1 MSDATP
7 KNRAGHL
14 WQTLRRQSRG
24 RLKDVV
30 AIAVLIVMAIA
41 VTLVIVA
48 GQKAALPSWLPF
60 VGQSFVHYDAEF
72 SSAQAVTPGQGQAV
86 DVAGIQIGKVSS
98 VELKDGHAV
107 VGLDIEPKYA
117 PLIHPNAQLLLR
129 PKTNLNDM
137 VVEVD
142 PGNGHKQLPDGATIP
157 LSRTQPNVNPEQFLA
172 TLDGDT
178 RQYLQLLVSGGAQ
191 ALGGPGQGLRFSSEL
206 RRFGPFA
213 KYIAEL
219 NGAVAKRRVA
229 LARVIHDFRLL
240 TEELGRRDTQIR
252 RFVSS
257 SGEALGAFARRQSS
271 IQLALREL
279 PPTLQTAQLALASSG
294 KLSVALRPTLLGLI
308 PQAQAFAPALR
319 ANQRFFTETLAPIR
333 DQIRP
338 FTRQIRPTV
347 RHASQAAAPFAK
359 TVKGF
364 GGGIEALNYG
374 FNELAYKPKSEQG
387 YLFYL
392 PWLNH
397 DIGATYMEQ
406 SGSGP
411 LRRSIIMLSCNTAN
425 LTEGAVAVKPFLH
438 TLQQAT
444 NVPTSANKQV
454 CP

>member
-1 MSDATP
+1 VSDAKP
-7 KNRAGHL
+7 KNRARHF

-30 AIAVLIVMAIA
+30 AIAVLVVVAIA
-41 VTLVIVA
+41 ATLAIIA
-48 GQKAALPSWLPF
+48 GQKASLPSWLPF
-60 VGQSFVHYDAEF
+60 VGQNFVHYNADF

-86 DVAGIQIGKVSS
+86 DIAGIQVGKVSS

-107 VGLDIEPKYA
+107 VGLDVEPKYA
-117 PLIHPNAQLLLR
+117 PLIHPDAQLLLR

-142 PGNGHKQLPDGATIP
+142 PGTGDKQLPDGATIP
-157 LSRTQPNVNPEQFLA
+157 LPQTEPNVNPEQFLA

-178 RQYLQLLVSGGAQ
+178 RQYLQLLVAGGAQ
-191 ALGGPGQGLRFSSEL
+191 ALGGHGQGLRFSSEL

-213 KYIAEL
+213 KYISEL

-240 TEELGRRDTQIR
+240 TDELGRRDTQIQ
-252 RFVSS
+252 RFVGSS
-257 SGEALGAFARRQSS
+257 SEALGAFANRQSS
-271 IQLALREL
+271 IQQALREL
-279 PPTLQTAQLALASSG
+279 PATLRTAQLGLASSD

-319 ANQRFFTETLAPIR
+319 ANQRFFVDTLAPIR

-347 RHASQAAAPFAK
+347 RHASQTAAPFAK

-364 GGGIEALNYG
+364 GGGIGALNYG
-374 FNELAYKPKSEQG
+374 FNELAYKPKSQQG

-397 DIGATYMEQ
+397 DLNATYMEQ
-406 SGSGP
+406 SGSGA
-411 LRRSIIMLSCNTAN
+411 LRRSIIMLSCNSAT
-425 LTEGAVAVKPFLH
+425 LTEGAVTVKPFLH

-444 NVPTSANKQV
+444 NVPTNSNKQV